1 MWVADFSL
9 GTGQKLIKR
18 TIWRE
23 HTNLLVD
30 RQTEILKR
38 LADLASA
45 GFARAQDEWEKSV
58 GAWGSSLLLP
68 LPCFVD
74 GADADFASGR
84 PLQRSGTSA

>member
-1 MWVADFSL
+1 M
-9 GTGQKLIKR
+9 IKR

-58 GAWGSSLLLP
+58 GAWGASLISSG
-68 LPCFVD
+68 FVG
-74 GADADFASGR
+74 GADADDMHFR
-84 PLQRSGTSA
+84 LQRSGTSA